1 MTDPQRAQEGI
12 ADALGRLSEET
23 RVLVRAE
30 LEQAQTEA
38 WSKLK
43 QAAPGLGLVAV
54 GGALGVAAGASAYR
68 VALRALEKPLPPLA
82 AAVVAMVGFAGGSVV
97 AITTGL
103 QQLRESPLPL
113 PSETAREGA
122 DAMAEAAE
130 HVA

>member
-1 MTDPQRAQEGI
+1 M

-23 RVLVRAE
+23 GVLVRRE
-30 LEQAQTEA
+30 LEQARAEV

-43 QAAPGLGLVAV
+43 AAAPGLGLLAV
-54 GGALGVAAGASAYR
+54 GGALGVAAGASGYR
-68 VALRALEKPLPPLA
+68 VALRVLEKPLPPLS

-103 QQLRESPLPL
+103 QRLKESPLPV
-113 PSETAREGA
+113 PSETVGEGA
-122 DAMAEAAE
+122 EAMREAAE